1 MSRGGWALL
10 VGSGLFAAIVAA
22 TVTRENAR
30 PPEVEL
36 REVQDRMRRGR
47 IDREEALS
55 DLNHLVDRTTSSGD
69 SRIAART
76 RLARARILM
85 EIGAVGRAREDLQI
99 VLGLGVLS
107 PEERRDV
114 EDDLIDLDLRS
125 DDRRD
130 LQHGLQRVKDQIDR
144 NPDDG
149 AAWARKG
156 ALHLATAEGA
166 LDRGREVVN
175 GRMLA
180 DAAERARGILDRL
193 AAMDPADPRRAAV
206 GRELSVVF
214 GGGDERPCALALRAA
229 DAAAQ
234 DSEQA
239 RIALATSLS
248 DLGARPGTGSA
259 LASLLELLDRAGR
272 SEEASRLGI
281 AVWRRIQ
288 SAGDVDAAMALA
300 RIRDR
305 LGNGAL
311 AGDVA
316 KWILGRGGP
325 IASSRLAEL
334 CDILYR
340 GQRWAELGEAA
351 ARLGQT
357 GNAQE
362 LVKSRVYG
370 GLAGVKTGES
380 VNARFVLSKF
390 ARSDDLEPFR
400 GARAEAWRALA
411 EIAQR
416 QHKPD
421 EEVDALESAIELE
434 PDKSGPSLLRL
445 ASIQFES
452 AHGGYRGPEE
462 RHARAMSLMPER
474 TEELLLRWKKMGVQE
489 LRAEGLSRE
498 GVPTDPNW
506 RRVLNSPASASPYEL
521 YVAADVLTTSGQAA
535 RAEPCARRLVEALPG
550 FVPGLDLLIR
560 VQIALS
566 RDSEVLDTLLA
577 RIRLAGADTKIRS
590 ILSRIPTSSIRKE
603 QRLELMRSD
612 PEGFGRREFARGFLA
627 QGRPELALG
636 LVGDAKGPN
645 ALLDA
650 RLVAAEAALD
660 MNESEQ
666 AFQLLDPLGRHV
678 SSRADGFDLYA
689 RAAAL
694 SGHREE
700 LERATTRASESFLPP
715 KRTWLALC
723 DTLLALDEPR
733 AAMPLIKRMDSGRR
747 TLQGDVLVRKA
758 WAELL
763 LGDTRALQRTL
774 LRAPAFETRGQAE
787 LIALL
792 ACSRSPS
799 WDGLQEA
806 ARALRGSSFRPTPL
820 QDAALS
826 ALEGK
831 PKGARKA
838 VDAAF
843 EGLRKIDPL
852 WVVADAATAK
862 ASGAEVHEIPA
873 TYGDGI
879 AEETRRFLS
888 EDPKQD
894 PRRVWSVILAL
905 DQPAAAGWVQ
915 REVVSSGMPE
925 AQREPGLWASWIL
938 ARLARTLDHPAA
950 ERRLIE
956 DLLFRWPGF
965 GPGWDRLAEL
975 ARAAHASIEDLDD
988 LRERRLHG
996 VGARAGTRAE
1006 IDLEIARIQRRK
1018 LDLEGALA
1026 TATSALEKDPASSE
1040 IRGELGRIQ
1049 AARGEWKEAV
1059 AYLVRASRIED
1070 PRTDSP
1076 ITGDLIRALEGAGR
1090 DPAPS
1095 LSAELRLSELEA
1107 LRTRVPD
1114 DPRVPVALARMDL
1127 EMDPRNPTIAV
1138 GRAFARL
1145 DGFRE
1150 AHRGIAFEKL
1160 CEGALQAWTD
1170 FLIPLDPERARAILK
1185 EERAAEPTDL
1195 EPWFQMARIDAAD
1208 ARSEDRTLELDRLLR
1223 MAPIPR
1229 VVREHALVHL
1239 ADGPT
1244 ATEIAKLTTAVRKA
1258 EGTKDPDPEVSLRI
1272 AEALY
1277 DLGPR
1282 GLQAALDIAKRLA
1295 AAPSLDSEIADAVT
1309 LLRGHVLVALD
1320 RPGDA
1325 SQAKKIL
1332 RRLQPKLR
1340 DPYARTS
1347 ALACERLAVG
1357 LSHDAAE

>member
-10 VGSGLFAAIVAA
+10 VGSGLLAAIVAA
-22 TVTRENAR
+22 TATRENAM
-30 PPEVEL
+30 PPEVAL
-36 REVQDRMRRGR
+36 REVQERIRRGR

-156 ALHLATAEGA
+156 ALHFAMAAGSLA
-166 LDRGREVVN
+166 RGREIVD
-175 GRMLA
+175 GRLLA
-180 DAAERARGILDRL
+180 DAADRGRAVLDRL
-193 AAMDPADPRRAAV
+193 AAMDPADPQRAAV
-206 GRELSVVF
+206 GRDLSAAF
-214 GGGDERPCALALRAA
+214 GGDERQCALALRAA

-259 LASLLELLDRAGR
+259 LASLLQILDRAGR
-272 SEEASRLGI
+272 SEDAARIGV

-288 SAGDVDAAMALA
+288 SAGDVDAAMELA

-305 LGNGAL
+305 LGQGAL
-311 AGDVA
+311 ASDVA
-316 KWILGRGGP
+316 KWILGRGEP
-325 IASSRLAEL
+325 IASARVAEL
-334 CDILYR
+334 CDIFYR
-340 GQRWAELGEAA
+340 AERWAELGEAA

-357 GNAQE
+357 GNVPE

-380 VNARFVLSKF
+380 VNARFVLGKF
-390 ARSDDLEPFR
+390 AKGDDPEPFR
-400 GARAEAWRALA
+400 GARAEVWRALA
-411 EIAQR
+411 EIARR

-421 EEVDALESAIELE
+421 EEIDALDMAIELQPE
-434 PDKSGPSLLRL
+434 KSGESLLRL
-445 ASIQFES
+445 AAIQFES

-462 RHARAMSLMPER
+462 RHAKAMSLMPER

-489 LRAEGLSRE
+489 LRAGGLSRD
-498 GVPTDPNW
+498 GVLTDPNW

-521 YVAADVLTTSGQAA
+521 YVAADVLTASGQAA

-566 RDSEVLDTLLA
+566 RDSELLDTLLA
-577 RIRLAGADTKIRS
+577 RIKIAGADTKTRA
-590 ILSRIPTSSIRKE
+590 ILSRIPAASIRKE

-612 PEGFGRREFARGFLA
+612 PEGFGRREFARGYLA
-627 QGRPELALG
+627 QGRPDLALA
-636 LVGDAKGPN
+636 LVGNATGPN

-650 RLVAAEAALD
+650 RLVAAQAALD
-660 MNESEQ
+660 LNEPEQ

-700 LERATTRASESFLPP
+700 LERATTRASGSFLPP
-715 KRTWLALC
+715 KRTWLSLC
-723 DTLLALDEPR
+723 DTLLALGEPS
-733 AAMPLIKRMDSGRR
+733 AAMPLIKKMDSGRR

-774 LRAPAFETRGQAE
+774 LRAPAFETHGQAE

-806 ARALRGSSFRPTPL
+806 AKALRASSFRPTPL

-831 PKGARKA
+831 PKAARK
-838 VDAAF
+838 VVEAAF
-843 EGLRKIDPL
+843 DGLRKLDPL
-852 WVVADAATAK
+852 WVVADSATASATGAAT
-862 ASGAEVHEIPA
+862 HELPA

-879 AEETRRFLS
+879 DEETRRFLS
-888 EDPKQD
+888 EDPKED
-894 PRRVWSVILAL
+894 PRRVWSVMLAL

-915 REVVSSGMPE
+915 GQVVSSGMPE

-938 ARLARTLDHPAA
+938 ARLARSLDHPAA
-950 ERRLIE
+950 ERRLLE
-956 DLLFRWPGF
+956 ELLVRWPGF
-965 GPGWDRLAEL
+965 GPAWDRLEEV
-975 ARAAHASIEDLDD
+975 ARVQHASLEDLDD

-996 VGARAGTRAE
+996 LGARAGTRGE
-1006 IDLEIARIQRRK
+1006 IELEIARIQRRK

-1026 TATSALEKDPASSE
+1026 TASSALEKDPASSE
-1040 IRGELGRIQ
+1040 IRGELGRIR

-1059 AYLVRASRIED
+1059 ALLVRASRIED
-1070 PRTDSP
+1070 PRSDSP
-1076 ITGDLIRALEGAGR
+1076 ITGDLIRALEGAGD

-1095 LSAELRLSELEA
+1095 LTAEQRLSELEA

-1150 AHRGIAFEKL
+1150 AHRGTAFEKL
-1160 CEGALQAWTD
+1160 CEGSLQAWTD
-1170 FLIPLDPERARAILK
+1170 FLIPLHPDRARAILK

-1195 EPWFQMARIDAAD
+1195 EPWLQMARIDAAD
-1208 ARSEDRTLELDRLLR
+1208 ARAENPTLELDRLLR

-1229 VVREHALVHL
+1229 VIREHALDHL
-1239 ADGPT
+1239 SNGPT
-1244 ATEIAKLTTAVRKA
+1244 APEIAKLTSAVRRA
-1258 EGTKDPDPEVSLRI
+1258 EGTKEPDPEVSLQI
-1272 AEALY
+1272 AKALF

-1282 GLQAALDIAKRLA
+1282 GLRPAFDIANRLLA
-1295 AAPSLDSEIADAVT
+1295 APGIDPEIIDAAT
-1309 LLRGHVLVALD
+1309 LLDGHILVALD

-1325 SQAKKIL
+1325 AQAKKIL
-1332 RRLQPKLR
+1332 LPLQNRLK
-1340 DPYARTS
+1340 DPYAKTA
-1347 ALACERLAVG
+1347 ALSCERLAVG
-1357 LSHDAAE
+1357 MSHDAAE

>member
-10 VGSGLFAAIVAA
+10 VGSGLLAAIVGA
-22 TVTRENAR
+22 TVTRENR
-30 PPEVEL
+30 KPPEVEL
-36 REVQDRMRRGR
+36 REVQERMKRRS

-55 DLNHLVDRTTSSGD
+55 DLNHLVERTTSSGD
-69 SRIAART
+69 SHIAART
-76 RLARARILM
+76 RLSRARLLM

-156 ALHLATAEGA
+156 ALHLATAEDLLA
-166 LDRGREVVN
+166 RGREVVD
-175 GRMLA
+175 GRLLA
-180 DAAERARGILDRL
+180 DAAERARAILDRL

-206 GRELSVVF
+206 GRELSAAF
-214 GGGDERPCALALRAA
+214 GGGDQRQCALALRAA

-239 RIALATSLS
+239 RVALATSLS
-248 DLGARPGTGSA
+248 DLGARPETGSA
-259 LASLLELLDRAGR
+259 LASLLGLLDRAGR
-272 SEEASRLGI
+272 PEDAARIGV

-305 LGNGAL
+305 IGQGAL
-311 AGDVA
+311 ASDVA
-316 KWILGRGGP
+316 KWILGRGEP
-325 IASSRLAEL
+325 VASSRIAEL

-340 GQRWAELGEAA
+340 AERWSELGEAA

-357 GNAQE
+357 GNAPE

-370 GLAGVKTGES
+370 ALAGVKTGES
-380 VNARFVLSKF
+380 VNARFALTKF
-390 ARSDDLEPFR
+390 TKGDDPEPFR
-400 GARAEAWRALA
+400 GARAEVWRALA
-411 EIAQR
+411 EIAHR

-421 EEVDALESAIELE
+421 EEIDALESAIEAQ

-445 ASIQFES
+445 AAIQFES

-462 RHARAMSLMPER
+462 RHAKAMSLMPER
-474 TEELLLRWKKMGVQE
+474 TEELLLKWKKMGVQE
-489 LRAEGLSRE
+489 LRAEGLARD
-498 GVPTDPNW
+498 GVLTDPNW
-506 RRVLNSPASASPYEL
+506 RRVLTSPASASPYEL
-521 YVAADVLTTSGQAA
+521 YVAADVLTAAGQPG
-535 RAEPCARRLVEALPG
+535 RAEPCARRLVESLPG
-550 FVPGLDLLIR
+550 FVPGLDLLLR

-566 RDSEVLDTLLA
+566 RDAEVLDTLLA
-577 RIRLAGADTKIRS
+577 RIKIAGADTKTRA
-590 ILSRIPTSSIRKE
+590 ILSRVPPASIHKE

-627 QGRPELALG
+627 QGRPELALS

-660 MNESEQ
+660 LSEPEQ
-666 AFQLLDPLGRHV
+666 AFELLDPLGRHV

-700 LERATTRASESFLPP
+700 LERATTRASGTFLPP
-715 KRTWLALC
+715 KRSWLSLC
-723 DTLLALDEPR
+723 DTLLALGEPN
-733 AAMPLIKRMDSGRR
+733 AAMPLIRRMDSGRR

-763 LGDTRALQRTL
+763 LGDVRALQKTL

-799 WDGLQEA
+799 WDGLAEA
-806 ARALRGSSFRPTPL
+806 AKALRTSSFRTTPL

-831 PKGARKA
+831 PKAARKA
-838 VDAAF
+838 IDAAF
-843 EGLRKIDPL
+843 DDLRKLDPL

-862 ASGAEVHEIPA
+862 ALGADTHDVPA

-879 AEETRRFLS
+879 DEETRRFLA
-888 EDPKQD
+888 EDPKED

-915 REVVSSGMPE
+915 GQVVSSGMAE

-938 ARLARTLDHPAA
+938 ARLARSLDHTAA

-965 GPGWDRLAEL
+965 GPAWDRLAEI
-975 ARAAHASIEDLDD
+975 ARAMHATTEELDD

-996 VGARAGTRAE
+996 LGARAGTRAE
-1006 IDLEIARIQRRK
+1006 VELEIARIQRRK
-1018 LDLEGALA
+1018 LDLDGALA
-1026 TATSALEKDPASSE
+1026 TANAALETDPASSE
-1040 IRGELGRIQ
+1040 IRGELGRIH
-1049 AARGEWKEAV
+1049 AARGEWREAV
-1059 AYLVRASRIED
+1059 SFLVRASRIED
-1070 PRTDSP
+1070 PRSDSP
-1076 ITGDLIRALEGAGR
+1076 ITGDLIRALGGAGE
-1090 DPAPS
+1090 DPEPS
-1095 LSAELRLSELEA
+1095 LTAEQRLSELEA
-1107 LRTRVPD
+1107 LQTRVPD

-1150 AHRGIAFEKL
+1150 SHRGTAFEKL
-1160 CEGALQAWTD
+1160 CEGSLQAWTD

-1185 EERAAEPTDL
+1185 QERTADPIDL
-1195 EPWFQMARIDAAD
+1195 EPWLQMARIDAAD
-1208 ARSEDRTLELDRLLR
+1208 ARADDPTLELDRLLR

-1229 VVREHALVHL
+1229 VVREHALDHL
-1239 ADGPT
+1239 ANGPT
-1244 ATEIAKLTTAVRKA
+1244 APEIANLTSAVRRS
-1258 EGTKDPDPEVSLRI
+1258 ERSQEPDPEVSLRI

-1282 GLQAALDIAKRLA
+1282 GLRPALDITKRLA
-1295 AAPSLDSEIADAVT
+1295 AAESLDANIVDATT
-1309 LLRGHVLVALD
+1309 LLRGHVLIALD
-1320 RPGDA
+1320 RPGDV
-1325 SQAKKIL
+1325 SQARKIL
-1332 RRLQPKLR
+1332 RKLQPRLK
-1340 DPYARTS
+1340 DPYAKTA

-1357 LSHDAAE
+1357 MAHDAAE

>member
-10 VGSGLFAAIVAA
+10 VGSGLLAAIVVA
-22 TVTRENAR
+22 TVTRESAKS
-30 PPEVEL
+30 PEVEL
-36 REVQDRMRRGR
+36 REVQERMKRGH

-69 SRIAART
+69 SRISART

-125 DDRRD
+125 DDRKD
-130 LQHGLQRVKDQIDR
+130 LEHGLQRVKDQIDR

-156 ALHLATAEGA
+156 ALHLAMAEA
-166 LDRGREVVN
+166 TLARGREVVD
-175 GRMLA
+175 GRLLA
-180 DAAERARGILDRL
+180 DAAERGRAILDRL
-193 AAMDPADPRRAAV
+193 GAMDPADPRRAAV
-206 GRELSVVF
+206 GRELSVAF
-214 GGGDERPCALALRAA
+214 GGGDERSCALALRAA

-248 DLGARPGTGSA
+248 DLGARPGPGSA
-259 LASLLELLDRAGR
+259 LASLLGLLDRAGR
-272 SEEASRLGI
+272 SQEASRLGV

-288 SAGDVDAAMALA
+288 ALGDVDAAMALA

-316 KWILGRGGP
+316 KWIVGRGDP
-325 IASSRLAEL
+325 ISSARLAEL
-334 CDILYR
+334 CDIFYR
-340 GQRWAELGEAA
+340 AERWVDLGAAA

-357 GNAQE
+357 GNASE

-370 GLAGVKTGES
+370 GIAGVKTGES
-380 VNARFVLSKF
+380 VNARFALTKF
-390 ARSDDLEPFR
+390 SRGDDPEPFR

-411 EIAQR
+411 EIAKR

-421 EEVDALESAIELE
+421 EEIDALESAIELE
-434 PDKSGPSLLRL
+434 PEKSGPSLLRL
-445 ASIQFES
+445 AELQFES

-462 RHARAMSLMPER
+462 RHARAMNLMPER
-474 TEELLLRWKKMGVQE
+474 TEELLLGWKKMGVQE
-489 LRAEGLSRE
+489 LRAEGLSRD
-498 GVPTDPNW
+498 GVLTDTNW
-506 RRVLNSPASASPYEL
+506 RRVLNSPATASPYEL
-521 YVAADVLTTSGQAA
+521 YVAADVLTAAGQPG
-535 RAEPCARRLVEALPG
+535 RAEPCARKLVETLPG
-550 FVPGLDLLIR
+550 FVPGFDLLLR
-560 VQIALS
+560 VEIALS

-577 RIRLAGADTKIRS
+577 RIRLAGADTKVRA
-590 ILSRIPTSSIRKE
+590 ILSRIPTASIRKE
-603 QRLELMRSD
+603 QRLELMRFD

-627 QGRPELALG
+627 QGRPDLALT
-636 LVGDAKGPN
+636 LVGDATGPN
-645 ALLDA
+645 GLLDA
-650 RLVAAEAALD
+650 RLVAAQAALD
-660 MNESEQ
+660 LNQPEK
-666 AFQLLDPLGRHV
+666 AFDLLDPLGRHV

-700 LERATTRASESFLPP
+700 LERATTRASGSILPA

-723 DTLLALDEPR
+723 DTLLALGEPR

-763 LGDTRALQRTL
+763 LGDAVALKRTL
-774 LRAPAFETRGQAE
+774 LRAPAFETHGQAE

-799 WDGLQEA
+799 WDGLQDA
-806 ARALRGSSFRPTPL
+806 ARALRASSFRPSPI

-831 PKGARKA
+831 PKAARKA

-843 EGLRKIDPL
+843 DGGRKLDPL
-852 WVVADAATAK
+852 WIVADAATAK
-862 ASGAEVHEIPA
+862 ASGAELHDVPT

-879 AEETRRFLS
+879 DEETRRFLS
-888 EDPKQD
+888 DDPKED

-915 REVVSSGMPE
+915 SQVVSTGMPE
-925 AQREPGLWASWIL
+925 AQREPGLFASWIL
-938 ARLARTLDHPAA
+938 AHLARSLDQPAA
-950 ERRLIE
+950 ERRLLE
-956 DLLFRWPGF
+956 DLLFRWPDF
-965 GPGWDRLAEL
+965 GPAWDRLDEI
-975 ARAAHASIEDLDD
+975 ARAMHASSEELDD

-996 VGARAGTRAE
+996 LGARAGTRAE
-1006 IDLEIARIQRRK
+1006 IELEIARIQRRK
-1018 LDLEGALA
+1018 LDLDGALA
-1026 TATSALEKDPASSE
+1026 TATSALEKDLASSE
-1040 IRGELGRIQ
+1040 IRGELGRIR

-1059 AYLVRASRIED
+1059 SLLVRASRIET
-1070 PRTDSP
+1070 PRSDSP
-1076 ITGDLIRALEGAGR
+1076 ITGDLIHALEGAGLG
-1090 DPAPS
+1090 PEPS
-1095 LSAELRLSELEA
+1095 LPAETRLSELEA
-1107 LRTRVPD
+1107 LETRVPD

-1150 AHRGIAFEKL
+1150 AHRGTSFEKL
-1160 CEGALQAWTD
+1160 CEGSLEAWTD

-1185 EERAAEPTDL
+1185 EERTAEPTNL
-1195 EPWFQMARIDAAD
+1195 EPWLQMARIDAAD
-1208 ARSEDRTLELDRLLR
+1208 ARTENPTLELDRVLR
-1223 MAPIPR
+1223 MCPIPR
-1229 VVREHALVHL
+1229 VVREHALDHL
-1239 ADGPT
+1239 ANDPT
-1244 ATEIAKLTTAVRKA
+1244 APEIANLTSAVRKA
-1258 EGTKDPDPEVSLRI
+1258 EGTKEPDPEVSLRI
-1272 AEALY
+1272 AEALF

-1282 GLQAALDIAKRLA
+1282 GTRTALDIAKRLA
-1295 AAPSLDSEIADAVT
+1295 AAPSLEEDLSNAVI

-1325 SQAKKIL
+1325 SQARKIL
-1332 RRLQPKLR
+1332 HRLQPRLR
-1340 DPYARTS
+1340 DPYAKTA

-1357 LSHDAAE
+1357 MARDAAE